1 MTKAELISRIVD
13 AMVDPWTDDPEDYLD
28 AQPIYDTE
36 EAKDMLTDLHAYDID
51 LEPEDILPDEVTPE
65 LVMEAYNCLI
75 RARKH
80 EARITRLA
88 EWITDNN
95 CVCEYVNYYGN
106 TDIVPTD
113 LLWESFPFDI
123 GDRTP
128 NPLFLIDLA
137 KRSRNFNSAEEFCFF
152 DKAKDQ
158 LVSTNNPFSDGYL
171 DAEAFARFAIDDAE
185 TLGYFLDCLM
195 DDEEIADVF
204 GCTKEE
210 LIHG

>member
-28 AQPIYDTE
+28 AQPIYDIE

-88 EWITDNN
+88 DWITDNN

-152 DKAKDQ
+152 DKDKDQ

-185 TLGYFLDCLM
+185 TLGYFVDCLM
-195 DDEEIADVF
+195 DDDEIKYVF

-210 LIHG
+210 LINE